1 MGVLEILGY
10 VIMGLGVLTMFFG
23 VVGIFQ
29 TKKDFYYRILVVC
42 KVDTVGMMTIVI
54 GLAFRHGLSFFTA
67 KLMVILVI
75 FMVLNPLV
83 AHIVARAAYMSGY
96 EQTKDFKKQNG
107 EQNGEQRGLDK

>member
-10 VIMGLGVLTMFFG
+10 VIMGLGIFIMVFG
-23 VVGIFQ
+23 MIGIFQ

-42 KVDTVGMMTIVI
+42 KIDTVGMMTIVI

-67 KLMVILVI
+67 KLMFILVI
-75 FMVLNPLV
+75 LMVLNPLV

-96 EQTKDFKKQNG
+96 KSIN
-107 EQNGEQRGLDK
+107 EQNDGERIDEQRGLDT